1 MSSIELNRDAPLNS
15 IDPAWAWQPWTPST
29 EEPWDRRRASLFFRR
44 AAFGASAEEIDQALK
59 GSFEKLLDKV
69 FIAGVD
75 RSTEFEEQSAAIAKS
90 VLATGDA
97 QQLARWWIH
106 RMLYSPDALR
116 EKLTLFWHGHFATGA
131 EKVLDA
137 ELMYQQNELLRK
149 FALGDFREMVQSISK
164 DPAML
169 IYLDSVT
176 NRKAHANENYAR
188 ELMELFCLGE
198 GNYTEIDVQ
207 ELARCFTGW
216 EIRRKQFR
224 FNSYQHDE
232 GLKSILGNTSIES
245 GEQAIDH
252 ILQQPAMALFIC
264 GKLFRFLVCDEPTP
278 PIQLL
283 EPLAERFRHDK
294 LNLEGLVRTII
305 GSRLMMSNW
314 SLGKKIRSP
323 LELVIGFLR
332 TLEAS
337 TGLDRVVDRLREIGQ
352 GLFYPPNVKGWDG
365 GRAWINSSTLVG
377 RANLIHFL
385 VHHETTRFSGGS
397 LANFVAKLSGQDAE
411 KFLINLDELLLAQPL
426 HEANRKLIL
435 QKAASLNGDAKYRQI
450 LGMFAT
456 LPVFQLS

>member
-1 MSSIELNRDAPLNS
+1 MSTIELNRDTPLDS

-29 EEPWDRRRASLFFRR
+29 EEPWDRRRAALFFRR
-44 AAFGASAEEIDQALK
+44 AAFGASAVEIDHALK
-59 GSFEKLLDKV
+59 GSFEKLLDDV
-69 FIAGVD
+69 FSAGK
-75 RSTEFEEQSAAIAKS
+75 SPEFEEQSAAIAKS
-90 VLATGDA
+90 VLATGDS

-106 RMLYSPDALR
+106 RMLYSPDHLR

-131 EKVLDA
+131 EKVLDSQLIF
-137 ELMYQQNELLRK
+137 EQNELFRK

-198 GNYTEIDVQ
+198 GNYTEVDVQ
-207 ELARCFTGW
+207 ELAKCFTGW

-224 FNSYQHDE
+224 FNGYQHDE
-232 GLKSILGNTSIES
+232 GLKSILGNPSIES

-264 GKLFRFLVCDEPTP
+264 GKLFRFFVCDEPSP
-278 PIQLL
+278 PIKLL
-283 EPLAERFRHDK
+283 EPLAEQFRRDK
-294 LNLEGLVRTII
+294 LNLEGLVRTIV

-337 TGLDRVVDRLREIGQ
+337 TGLDRLVDRLREIGQ

-377 RANLIHFL
+377 RANLIHFF
-385 VHHETTRFSGGS
+385 VNHETTRFSGGS
-397 LANFVAKLSGQDAE
+397 LANFAAKLSGQDAE
-411 KFLINLDELLLAQPL
+411 RFLISLDELLLAQPL
-426 HEANRKLIL
+426 QEGQRKSIL
-435 QKAASLNGDAKYRQI
+435 QKAVSLKGDAMYREI
-450 LGMFAT
+450 LGLFAT
-456 LPVFQLS
+456 LPIVQLS

>member
-1 MSSIELNRDAPLNS
+1 MSTIELNRDTPLDS

-29 EEPWDRRRASLFFRR
+29 EEPWDRRRAALFFRR
-44 AAFGASAEEIDQALK
+44 AAFGASAVEIDNALK
-59 GSFEKLLDKV
+59 GSFEKLLDDV
-69 FIAGVD
+69 FSAGK
-75 RSTEFEEQSAAIAKS
+75 STEFEEQSAAIAKS

-106 RMLYSPDALR
+106 RMLYSPDTLR

-137 ELMYQQNELLRK
+137 QLMYEQNELLRK
-149 FALGDFREMVQSISK
+149 LALGDFRETVQSISK

-198 GNYTEIDVQ
+198 GNYTEVDVQ
-207 ELARCFTGW
+207 ELAKCFTGW

-232 GLKSILGNTSIES
+232 GLKSILGNPSIAS

-252 ILQQPAMALFIC
+252 ILQQPSMALFIC
-264 GKLFRFLVCDEPTP
+264 GKLFRFFVCDEPTP

-283 EPLAERFRHDK
+283 EPLAERFRRDK
-294 LNLEGLVRTII
+294 LNLEGLVRTIV

-397 LANFVAKLSGQDAE
+397 LANFATKLSGQDVE
-411 KFLINLDELLLAQPL
+411 KFLISLDELLLAQPL
-426 HEANRKLIL
+426 HESNRKFIL
-435 QKAASLNGDAKYRQI
+435 QKTASLNGDAKYREI

-456 LPVFQLS
+456 LPIFQLS

>member
-1 MSSIELNRDAPLNS
+1 MSTIELNRDTPLDS

-29 EEPWDRRRASLFFRR
+29 EEPWDRRRAALFFRR
-44 AAFGASAEEIDQALK
+44 AAFGASAVEIDHALE
-59 GSFEKLLDKV
+59 GSFEKLLDDV
-69 FIAGVD
+69 FSAGK
-75 RSTEFEEQSAAIAKS
+75 STEFEEQSAAIAKS

-106 RMLYSPDALR
+106 RMLYSPDTLR

-137 ELMYQQNELLRK
+137 QLMYEQNELLRK
-149 FALGDFREMVQSISK
+149 LALGDFRETVQSISK

-198 GNYTEIDVQ
+198 GNYTEVDVQ
-207 ELARCFTGW
+207 ELAKCFTGW

-232 GLKSILGNTSIES
+232 GLKSILGNPSIES

-252 ILQQPAMALFIC
+252 ILQQPSMALFIC
-264 GKLFRFLVCDEPTP
+264 GKLFRFFVCDEPTP

-283 EPLAERFRHDK
+283 EPLAERFRRDK
-294 LNLEGLVRTII
+294 LNLEGLVRTIV

-337 TGLDRVVDRLREIGQ
+337 TGLDRLVDRLREIGQ

-397 LANFVAKLSGQDAE
+397 LANFATKLSGQDVE
-411 KFLINLDELLLAQPL
+411 KFLISLDELLLAQPL
-426 HEANRKLIL
+426 HESNRKFIL
-435 QKAASLNGDAKYRQI
+435 QKTASLNGDAKYREI

-456 LPVFQLS
+456 LPIFQLS

>member
-1 MSSIELNRDAPLNS
+1 MSTIELNRDTPLDS

-29 EEPWDRRRASLFFRR
+29 EEPWDRRRAALFFRR
-44 AAFGASAEEIDQALK
+44 AAFGASAVEIDHALK
-59 GSFEKLLDKV
+59 GSFEKLLDDV
-69 FIAGVD
+69 FSAGK
-75 RSTEFEEQSAAIAKS
+75 SPEFEEQSAAIAKS
-90 VLATGDA
+90 VLATGDS

-106 RMLYSPDALR
+106 RMLYSPDHLR

-131 EKVLDA
+131 EKVLDSQ
-137 ELMYQQNELLRK
+137 LMFEQNELFRK

-198 GNYTEIDVQ
+198 GNYTEVDVQ
-207 ELARCFTGW
+207 ELAKCFTGW

-224 FNSYQHDE
+224 FNGYQHDE
-232 GLKSILGNTSIES
+232 GLKSILGNPSIES

-264 GKLFRFLVCDEPTP
+264 GKLFRFFVCDEPSP
-278 PIQLL
+278 PIKLL
-283 EPLAERFRHDK
+283 EPLAEQFRRDK
-294 LNLEGLVRTII
+294 LNLEGLVRTIV

-337 TGLDRVVDRLREIGQ
+337 TGLDRLVDRLREIGQ

-377 RANLIHFL
+377 RANLIHFF
-385 VHHETTRFSGGS
+385 VNHETTRFSGGS
-397 LANFVAKLSGQDAE
+397 LANFAAKLSGQDAE
-411 KFLINLDELLLAQPL
+411 RFLISLDELLLAQPL
-426 HEANRKLIL
+426 QEGQRKSIL
-435 QKAASLNGDAKYRQI
+435 QKAVSLKGDAMYREI
-450 LGMFAT
+450 LGLFAT
-456 LPVFQLS
+456 LPIVQLS

>member
-1 MSSIELNRDAPLNS
+1 MSTIELNRDTPLDS

-29 EEPWDRRRASLFFRR
+29 EEPWDRRRAALFFRR
-44 AAFGASAEEIDQALK
+44 AAFGASAVEIDRALK
-59 GSFEKLLDKV
+59 GSFEKLLDHV
-69 FIAGVD
+69 FSAGK
-75 RSTEFEEQSAAIAKS
+75 STEFEEQSAAIAKS

-106 RMLYSPDALR
+106 RMLYSPDTLR

-137 ELMYQQNELLRK
+137 QLMFEQNELLRK
-149 FALGDFREMVQSISK
+149 LALGDFREMVQSISK

-198 GNYTEIDVQ
+198 GNYTEVDVQ

-232 GLKSILGNTSIES
+232 GLKSILGNPSIES

-264 GKLFRFLVCDEPTP
+264 GKLFRFFVCDEPTP

-283 EPLAERFRHDK
+283 EPLAERFRRDK
-294 LNLEGLVRTII
+294 LNLEGLVRTIV

-397 LANFVAKLSGQDAE
+397 LANFATKLSGQDVE
-411 KFLINLDELLLAQPL
+411 KFLISLDELLLAQPL
-426 HEANRKLIL
+426 HESNRKFIL
-435 QKAASLNGDAKYRQI
+435 QKTASLNGDAKYREI
-450 LGMFAT
+450 FGMFAT
-456 LPVFQLS
+456 LPIFQLS